1 MTTTRLSDSDKRQ
14 IVELYR
20 QPGETTLTLAE
31 RFGVSNTTISR
42 ILKSS
47 LAQTEYEGL
56 IQQKRSL
63 RAAGETPIQGNVL
76 EAALF
81 ALEAAP
87 PVRSR
92 VESAVTESALTE
104 FDPITVWGAAPE
116 VVASVPEEDFAD
128 DDEPAAT
135 EHAAVIPERL
145 TEKRVIPS
153 PVRKPVEPPIR
164 RLRQIDPPLA
174 LTEVDD
180 ELDEDEDDELQEAL
194 TPPANDRHVTAV
206 EAIRKELIAANLQ
219 SDADDDDD
227 DLADELEEGLDD
239 DDDFDE
245 ADEALM
251 PTIQLSSTM
260 AFIKVLPIAEANMP
274 KTCYLVVDRSAELV
288 ARPLQEF
295 GELGQIP
302 TAEIQEKTMP
312 VFDNHRVAKRFSNPR
327 TQRVIKVP
335 DGRILQKTAPY
346 LQAKGITR
354 LLIEGQVYAL

>member
-1 MTTTRLSDSDKRQ
+1 MTTTRLTDSDKRQ

-31 RFGVSNTTISR
+31 RYSVSNTTISR

-47 LAQTEYEGL
+47 LSPTEYEGL

-63 RAAGETPIQGNVL
+63 RAAGDTPIQGNVL

-92 VESAVTESALTE
+92 SPVVELETAAVAE
-104 FDPITVWGAAPE
+104 FAPE
-116 VVASVPEEDFAD
+116 LDLESDLAPDL
-128 DDEPAAT
+128 DEPYP
-135 EHAAVIPERL
+135 EPERPV

-164 RLRQIDPPLA
+164 KSRQPQPEEAIA
-174 LTEVDD
+174 LVEEEEDDFADD
-180 ELDEDEDDELQEAL
+180 EDLAAE
-194 TPPANDRHVTAV
+194 PAPTRLAKESQVTAV
-206 EAIRKELIAANLQ
+206 EAIRDELIAANLLG
-219 SDADDDDD
+219 DAEDD
-227 DLADELEEGLDD
+227 LDD
-239 DDDFDE
+239 DDEDDEDDEEDEDEDDFDD
-245 ADEALM
+245 AALM
-251 PTIQLSSTM
+251 PAIQISST
-260 AFIKVLPIAEANMP
+260 AFITVLPITEATMP

-288 ARPLQEF
+288 ARPLREF

-335 DGRILQKTAPY
+335 DSRILQKTAPY

>member
-1 MTTTRLSDSDKRQ
+1 MTTTRLSDTDKRQ
-14 IVELYR
+14 IVDLYR

-31 RFGVSNTTISR
+31 RYGVSNTTISR

-47 LAQTEYEGL
+47 LSPSEYEGL

-63 RAAGETPIQGNVL
+63 RAAGDTPIQGNVL

-92 VESAVTESALTE
+92 VSDPEPEFEAEPELDPEPE
-104 FDPITVWGAAPE
+104 FDPQPE
-116 VVASVPEEDFAD
+116 FESEPEFD
-128 DDEPAAT
+128 PQ
-135 EHAAVIPERL
+135 PEFTPELDRPV

-164 RLRQIDPPLA
+164 KARQPQSD
-174 LTEVDD
+174 LTIATAETDEEEDLDD
-180 ELDEDEDDELQEAL
+180 ELSATHLPLDA
-194 TPPANDRHVTAV
+194 HVTAV
-206 EAIRKELIAANLQ
+206 EAIRDELIADNLLGN
-219 SDADDDDD
+219 SEDDLDDD
-227 DLADELEEGLDD
+227 DLEDEEDDLEGDDEDDEFDDADT
-239 DDDFDE
+239 
-245 ADEALM
+245 ALM
-251 PTIQLSSTM
+251 PAIQLGST
-260 AFIKVLPIAEANMP
+260 AFIKVLPITEASMP

-288 ARPLQEF
+288 ARPLREF

-335 DGRILQKTAPY
+335 DGQILQKTAPY